1 MNESKSSLF
10 NQNHPMG
17 VGEGVIS
24 QPRYIYL
31 ENEASE
37 EKPPYK
43 TDRFYMDFTYDTKKV
58 KQILIWDGGSTL

>member
-1 MNESKSSLF
+1 
-10 NQNHPMG
+10 MG